1 MPKIPTFQAQG
12 SIEQLAGT
20 TTTPQIRLN
29 QTLSTA
35 LAPATKMIVDK
46 KIIENNSQN
55 QAEAL
60 KLENDYITDLIKVED
75 TINTDEIMSV
85 NKDAANKYY
94 KDQSNL
100 LINKYKSLATNNNV
114 SVKFSNY
121 ALKET
126 QKGIFRTDTQISK
139 NIFKNLVNGYDK
151 QKQQLLI
158 TADTDESGI
167 AKATLITDLEKLTK
181 DTFQSQVSAPELKIM
196 LDNIP
201 GEIELYDATVMTQQE
216 PKNLL
221 NKLKDP
227 KQFSN
232 ISYENRIKLINEAKS
247 VLIPQIKNEYENF
260 LAAASFGKDVFFDI
274 NFAKEV
280 LPTRT
285 FNTMMK
291 EYKNVKDTVRDVKT
305 LNTISNKNL
314 SETLDNMLLKR
325 EQSKTFIEYQ
335 KDKKILVEAVNVR
348 NENMASDP
356 IFFLNATNDNIKI
369 LSEELE
375 NISNP
380 DLKLQKKKALTEIY
394 VETQLNMGQP
404 PYQIKVMSNS
414 EASGFVEQYVNGDQ
428 NMRIAMLQNLDAEF
442 GDYNSNAMLQLT
454 NAGLPV
460 TAELSSF
467 FNNPKLTERFLS
479 FDSKDEQDRLKQYA
493 KDNNITFN
501 DVRKS
506 IRENLSEFEDV
517 VMRGSRFNTS
527 VALDKMDNIVDVL
540 SYYALNEM
548 VAGESQGSAEKNAY
562 NLINN
567 SFEIQDTFFVPL
579 VYNGKSITSSADFIV
594 EKANLIK
601 DFYVEDFGAVAF
613 ESVDEDVTDI
623 ELNEAMKDQLKNFGE
638 WRNSADG
645 TGIVYGIVFNDG
657 SFGPVKNQEG
667 EYLSFNFDNTSLT
680 IPGTN
685 KEMDLDIRTKSQ
697 QIQPRRGYPSVSES
711 VSKLQANKG
720 SEIIGRR
727 R

>member
-1 MPKIPTFQAQG
+1 MPKIPTFTTQARPTAEAL
-12 SIEQLAGT
+12 SIQSKT
-20 TTTPQIRLN
+20 QIPLS
-29 QTLSTA
+29 QTIGTA
-35 LAPATKMIVDK
+35 LAPVTKAITEHAVNEKNLENKSEALSLENKALLELTDVFDKASRLDNKDEAFNIVQNES
-46 KIIENNSQN
+46 KIIQETYSNRASNNS
-55 QAEAL
+55 
-60 KLENDYITDLIKVED
+60 V
-75 TINTDEIMSV
+75 
-85 NKDAANKYY
+85 
-94 KDQSNL
+94 
-100 LINKYKSLATNNNV
+100 KSSFNNNFLAEV
-114 SVKFSNY
+114 
-121 ALKET
+121 
-126 QKGIFRTDTQISK
+126 QKGIFKVNNRVSTNIIQTLDNEVSVKRNRLLTAAYVDKDPLALNLIQTDLETLYEQTYKGRI
-139 NIFKNLVNGYDK
+139 
-151 QKQQLLI
+151 
-158 TADTDESGI
+158 DTDEYN
-167 AKATLITDLEKLTK
+167 KLI
-181 DTFQSQVSAPELKIM
+181 QG
-196 LDNIP
+196 IP
-201 GEIELYDATVMTQQE
+201 GEIQIFEVSQLISSNPRQAYSDLMNKDKFV
-216 PKNLL
+216 NLDL
-221 NKLKDP
+221 NKRVSL
-227 KQFSN
+227 
-232 ISYENRIKLINEAKS
+232 ISEVKS
-247 VLIPQIKNEYENF
+247 VLIPEIKDEYKN
-260 LAAASFGKDVFFDI
+260 LVAAAAFGKDVPFDI
-274 NFAKEV
+274 KFAKEI
-280 LPTRT
+280 LPPRT
-285 FNTMMK
+285 FNNMMK
-291 EYKNVKDTVRDVKT
+291 EYSNVKDTVADVKI
-305 LNTISNKNL
+305 LNTTSNKNL
-314 SETLDNMLLKR
+314 SQTLDNMLSKR

-335 KDKKILVEAVNVR
+335 KEKKILVEAVNAR
-348 NENMASDP
+348 NEAMASDP
-356 IFFLNATNDNIKI
+356 VFFLNATNDNIKV
-369 LSEELE
+369 LSDELQNE
-375 NISNP
+375 NNP

-506 IRENLSEFEDV
+506 IRDNLSEFEDV

-623 ELNEAMKDQLKNFGE
+623 ELNEAMKDQLKNYGE

-680 IPGTN
+680 IPGTD

-697 QIQPRRGYPSVSES
+697 QLQPRRGYPAVSES

-720 SEIIGRR
+720 SEIIGKRR
-727 R
+727 

>member
-1 MPKIPTFQAQG
+1 MPKIPTFTTQARPTAEAP
-12 SIEQLAGT
+12 SIQSRT
-20 TTTPQIRLN
+20 QIPLS
-29 QTLSTA
+29 QTIGTA
-35 LAPATKMIVDK
+35 LAPITKAVAQHAVNEKNLENKSEALSLENKALLELTDVFDKASRLDNKDEAFNIVQNES
-46 KIIENNSQN
+46 KIIQETYSNRASNNS
-55 QAEAL
+55 
-60 KLENDYITDLIKVED
+60 V
-75 TINTDEIMSV
+75 
-85 NKDAANKYY
+85 
-94 KDQSNL
+94 
-100 LINKYKSLATNNNV
+100 KSSFNNNFLAEV
-114 SVKFSNY
+114 
-121 ALKET
+121 
-126 QKGIFRTDTQISK
+126 QKGIFKVNNRVSTNIIQTLDNEVSVKRNRLLTAAYVDKDPLALSLIQTDLETLYEQTYKGRI
-139 NIFKNLVNGYDK
+139 
-151 QKQQLLI
+151 
-158 TADTDESGI
+158 DTDEYN
-167 AKATLITDLEKLTK
+167 KLV
-181 DTFQSQVSAPELKIM
+181 QG
-196 LDNIP
+196 IP
-201 GEIELYDATVMTQQE
+201 GEIQIFEVSQLISSNPRQAYSDLMNKDKFVD
-216 PKNLL
+216 LDL
-221 NKLKDP
+221 NKRVSL
-227 KQFSN
+227 
-232 ISYENRIKLINEAKS
+232 ISEVKS
-247 VLIPQIKNEYENF
+247 VLIPEIKDEYKN
-260 LAAASFGKDVFFDI
+260 LVAAAAFGKDVPFDI
-274 NFAKEV
+274 KFAKEI
-280 LPTRT
+280 LPPRT
-285 FNTMMK
+285 FNNMMK
-291 EYKNVKDTVRDVKT
+291 EYSNVKDTVADVKI
-305 LNTISNKNL
+305 LNTTSNKNL
-314 SETLDNMLLKR
+314 SETLDNMLSKR

-335 KDKKILVEAVNVR
+335 KEKKILVEAVNAR
-348 NENMASDP
+348 NEAMASDP
-356 IFFLNATNDNIKI
+356 VFFLNATNDNIKV
-369 LSEELE
+369 LSEELQNE
-375 NISNP
+375 NNP

-414 EASGFVEQYVNGDQ
+414 EASGFFEQYVNGDQ

-506 IRENLSEFEDV
+506 IRDNLSEFEDV

-601 DFYVEDFGAVAF
+601 DFYIEDFGAVAF

-680 IPGTN
+680 IPGTD
-685 KEMDLDIRTKSQ
+685 KEIDLDIRTKSQ
-697 QIQPRRGYPSVSES
+697 QLQPRRGYPAVSES

-720 SEIIGRR
+720 SEIIGKRR
-727 R
+727 

>member
-1 MPKIPTFQAQG
+1 MPKIPTFTTQARPTAEAP
-12 SIEQLAGT
+12 SIQSRT
-20 TTTPQIRLN
+20 QIPLS
-29 QTLSTA
+29 QTIGTA
-35 LAPATKMIVDK
+35 LAPITKAVAQHAVNEKNLENKSEALSLENKALLELTDVFDKASRLDNKDEAFNIVQNES
-46 KIIENNSQN
+46 KIIQETYSNRASNNS
-55 QAEAL
+55 
-60 KLENDYITDLIKVED
+60 V
-75 TINTDEIMSV
+75 
-85 NKDAANKYY
+85 
-94 KDQSNL
+94 
-100 LINKYKSLATNNNV
+100 KSSFNNNFLAEV
-114 SVKFSNY
+114 
-121 ALKET
+121 
-126 QKGIFRTDTQISK
+126 QKGIFKVNNRVSTNIIQTLDNEVSVKRNRLLTAAYVDKDPLALSLIQTDLETLYEQTYKGRI
-139 NIFKNLVNGYDK
+139 
-151 QKQQLLI
+151 
-158 TADTDESGI
+158 DTDEYN
-167 AKATLITDLEKLTK
+167 KLV
-181 DTFQSQVSAPELKIM
+181 QG
-196 LDNIP
+196 IP
-201 GEIELYDATVMTQQE
+201 GEIQIFEVSQLISSNPRQAYSDLMNKDKFVD
-216 PKNLL
+216 LDL
-221 NKLKDP
+221 NKRVSL
-227 KQFSN
+227 
-232 ISYENRIKLINEAKS
+232 ISEVKS
-247 VLIPQIKNEYENF
+247 VLIPEIKDEYKN
-260 LAAASFGKDVFFDI
+260 LVAAAAFGKDVPFDI
-274 NFAKEV
+274 KFAKEI
-280 LPTRT
+280 LPPRT
-285 FNTMMK
+285 FNNMMK
-291 EYKNVKDTVRDVKT
+291 EYSNVKDTVADVKI
-305 LNTISNKNL
+305 LNTTSNKNL
-314 SETLDNMLLKR
+314 SQTLDNMLSKR

-335 KDKKILVEAVNVR
+335 KEKKILVEAVNAR
-348 NENMASDP
+348 NEAMASDP
-356 IFFLNATNDNIKI
+356 VFFLNATNDNIKV
-369 LSEELE
+369 LSEELQNE
-375 NISNP
+375 NNP

-506 IRENLSEFEDV
+506 IRDNLSEFEDV

-680 IPGTN
+680 IPGTD
-685 KEMDLDIRTKSQ
+685 KEIDLDIRTKSQ
-697 QIQPRRGYPSVSES
+697 QLQPRRGYPAVSES

-720 SEIIGRR
+720 SEIIGKRR
-727 R
+727 

>member
-1 MPKIPTFQAQG
+1 MPKIPTFTTQARPTAEAP
-12 SIEQLAGT
+12 SIQSRT
-20 TTTPQIRLN
+20 QIPLS
-29 QTLSTA
+29 QTIGTA
-35 LAPATKMIVDK
+35 LAPITKAVAQHAVNEKNLENKSEALSLENKALLELTDVFDKASRLDNKDEAFNIVQNES
-46 KIIENNSQN
+46 KIIQETYSNRASNNS
-55 QAEAL
+55 
-60 KLENDYITDLIKVED
+60 V
-75 TINTDEIMSV
+75 
-85 NKDAANKYY
+85 
-94 KDQSNL
+94 
-100 LINKYKSLATNNNV
+100 KSSFNNNFLAEV
-114 SVKFSNY
+114 
-121 ALKET
+121 
-126 QKGIFRTDTQISK
+126 QKGIFKVNNRVSTNIIQTLDNEVSVKRNRLLTAAYVDKDPLALNLIQTDLETLYEQTYKGRI
-139 NIFKNLVNGYDK
+139 
-151 QKQQLLI
+151 
-158 TADTDESGI
+158 DTDEYN
-167 AKATLITDLEKLTK
+167 KLI
-181 DTFQSQVSAPELKIM
+181 QG
-196 LDNIP
+196 IP
-201 GEIELYDATVMTQQE
+201 GEIQIFEVSQLISSNPRQAYSDLMNKDKFV
-216 PKNLL
+216 NLDL
-221 NKLKDP
+221 NKRVSL
-227 KQFSN
+227 
-232 ISYENRIKLINEAKS
+232 ISEVKS
-247 VLIPQIKNEYENF
+247 VLIPEIKDEYKN
-260 LAAASFGKDVFFDI
+260 LVAAAAFGKDVPFDI
-274 NFAKEV
+274 KFAKEI
-280 LPTRT
+280 LPPRT
-285 FNTMMK
+285 FNNMMK
-291 EYKNVKDTVRDVKT
+291 EYSNVKDTVADVKI
-305 LNTISNKNL
+305 LNTTSNKNL
-314 SETLDNMLLKR
+314 SQTLDNMLSKR

-335 KDKKILVEAVNVR
+335 KEKKILVEAVNAR
-348 NENMASDP
+348 NEAMASDP
-356 IFFLNATNDNIKI
+356 VFFLNATNDNIKV
-369 LSEELE
+369 LSDELQNE
-375 NISNP
+375 NNP

-506 IRENLSEFEDV
+506 IRDNLSEFEDV

-601 DFYVEDFGAVAF
+601 DFYIEDFGAVAF

-680 IPGTN
+680 IPGTD

-697 QIQPRRGYPSVSES
+697 QLQPRRGYPAVSES

-720 SEIIGRR
+720 SEIIGKRR
-727 R
+727 

>member
-1 MPKIPTFQAQG
+1 MPKIPTFTTQARPTAEAP
-12 SIEQLAGT
+12 SIQSRT
-20 TTTPQIRLN
+20 QIPLS
-29 QTLSTA
+29 QTIGTA
-35 LAPATKMIVDK
+35 LAPITKAVAQHAVNEKNLENKSEALSLENKALLELTDVFNKASRLDNKDEAFNIVQNES
-46 KIIENNSQN
+46 KIIQETYSNRASNNS
-55 QAEAL
+55 
-60 KLENDYITDLIKVED
+60 V
-75 TINTDEIMSV
+75 
-85 NKDAANKYY
+85 
-94 KDQSNL
+94 
-100 LINKYKSLATNNNV
+100 KSSFNNNFLAEV
-114 SVKFSNY
+114 
-121 ALKET
+121 
-126 QKGIFRTDTQISK
+126 QKGIFKVNNRVSTNIIQTLDNEVSVKRNRLLTAAYVDKDPLALSLIQTDLETLYEQTYKGRI
-139 NIFKNLVNGYDK
+139 
-151 QKQQLLI
+151 
-158 TADTDESGI
+158 DTDEYN
-167 AKATLITDLEKLTK
+167 KLV
-181 DTFQSQVSAPELKIM
+181 QG
-196 LDNIP
+196 IP
-201 GEIELYDATVMTQQE
+201 GEIQIFEVSQLISSNPRQAYSDLMNKDKFVD
-216 PKNLL
+216 LDL
-221 NKLKDP
+221 NKRVSL
-227 KQFSN
+227 
-232 ISYENRIKLINEAKS
+232 ISEVKS
-247 VLIPQIKNEYENF
+247 VLIPEIKDEYKN
-260 LAAASFGKDVFFDI
+260 LVAAAAFGKDVPFDI
-274 NFAKEV
+274 KFAKEI
-280 LPTRT
+280 LPPRT
-285 FNTMMK
+285 FNNMMK
-291 EYKNVKDTVRDVKT
+291 EYSNVKDTVADVKI
-305 LNTISNKNL
+305 LNTTSNKNL
-314 SETLDNMLLKR
+314 SETLDNMLSKR

-335 KDKKILVEAVNVR
+335 KEKKILVEAVNAR
-348 NENMASDP
+348 NEAMASDP
-356 IFFLNATNDNIKI
+356 VFFLNATNDNIKV
-369 LSEELE
+369 LSEELQNE
-375 NISNP
+375 NNP

-506 IRENLSEFEDV
+506 IRDNLSEFEDV

-527 VALDKMDNIVDVL
+527 VALDKMDNIVKVL
-540 SYYALNEM
+540 TYYALNEM
-548 VAGESQGSAEKNAY
+548 ATGESQGAAEKNAY

-680 IPGTN
+680 IPGTD

-697 QIQPRRGYPSVSES
+697 QLQPRRGYPAVSES

-720 SEIIGRR
+720 SEIIGKRR
-727 R
+727 

>member
-1 MPKIPTFQAQG
+1 MPKIPTFTTEARPTVEAP
-12 SIEQLAGT
+12 SIQST
-20 TTTPQIRLN
+20 TQIPLS
-29 QTLSTA
+29 QTIGTA
-35 LAPATKMIVDK
+35 LAPVTKAVAQHAINEKNLENKSEALSLENKALLELTDVFDKASRLDNKDEAFNIVQNES
-46 KIIENNSQN
+46 KIIQETYSNRASNNS
-55 QAEAL
+55 
-60 KLENDYITDLIKVED
+60 V
-75 TINTDEIMSV
+75 
-85 NKDAANKYY
+85 
-94 KDQSNL
+94 
-100 LINKYKSLATNNNV
+100 KSSFNNNFLAEV
-114 SVKFSNY
+114 
-121 ALKET
+121 
-126 QKGIFRTDTQISK
+126 QKGIFKVNNRVSTNIIQTLDNEVLVKRNRLLTAAYVDKDPLALSLIQTDLETLYEQTYKGRI
-139 NIFKNLVNGYDK
+139 
-151 QKQQLLI
+151 
-158 TADTDESGI
+158 DTDEYN
-167 AKATLITDLEKLTK
+167 KLV
-181 DTFQSQVSAPELKIM
+181 QG
-196 LDNIP
+196 IP
-201 GEIELYDATVMTQQE
+201 GEIQIFEVSQLISSNPRQAYSDLMNKDKFVD
-216 PKNLL
+216 LDL
-221 NKLKDP
+221 NKRVSL
-227 KQFSN
+227 
-232 ISYENRIKLINEAKS
+232 ISEVKS
-247 VLIPQIKNEYENF
+247 VLIPEIKDEYKN
-260 LAAASFGKDVFFDI
+260 LVAAAAFGKDVPFDI
-274 NFAKEV
+274 KFAKEI
-280 LPTRT
+280 LPPRT
-285 FNTMMK
+285 FNNMMK
-291 EYKNVKDTVRDVKT
+291 EYSNVKDTVADVKI
-305 LNTISNKNL
+305 LNTTSNKNL
-314 SETLDNMLLKR
+314 SETLDNMLSKR

-335 KDKKILVEAVNVR
+335 KEKKILVEAVNAR
-348 NENMASDP
+348 NEAMASDP
-356 IFFLNATNDNIKI
+356 VFFLNATNDNIKV
-369 LSEELE
+369 LSEELQNE
-375 NISNP
+375 NNP

-506 IRENLSEFEDV
+506 IRDNLSEFEDV

-567 SFEIQDTFFVPL
+567 SFDIQDTFFVPL
-579 VYNGKSITSSADFIV
+579 VYNGKSLNSGHVDFVV

-680 IPGTN
+680 IPGTD
-685 KEMDLDIRTKSQ
+685 KEIDLDIRTKSQ
-697 QIQPRRGYPSVSES
+697 QLQPRRGYPAVSES

-720 SEIIGRR
+720 SEIIGKRR
-727 R
+727 

>member
-1 MPKIPTFQAQG
+1 MPKIPTFTTQARPTAEAP
-12 SIEQLAGT
+12 SIQSRT
-20 TTTPQIRLN
+20 QIPLS
-29 QTLSTA
+29 QTIGTA
-35 LAPATKMIVDK
+35 LAPITKAVTQHAVNEKNLENKSEALSLENKALLELTDVFDK
-46 KIIENNSQN
+46 ASRLDNKDEAFNIIQNESKIIQETYSNRASNNS
-55 QAEAL
+55 
-60 KLENDYITDLIKVED
+60 V
-75 TINTDEIMSV
+75 
-85 NKDAANKYY
+85 
-94 KDQSNL
+94 
-100 LINKYKSLATNNNV
+100 KSSFNNNFLAEV
-114 SVKFSNY
+114 
-121 ALKET
+121 
-126 QKGIFRTDTQISK
+126 QKGIFKVNNRVSTNIIQTLDNEVSVKRNRLLTAAYVDKDPLALSLIQTDLETLYEQTYKGRI
-139 NIFKNLVNGYDK
+139 
-151 QKQQLLI
+151 
-158 TADTDESGI
+158 DTDEYN
-167 AKATLITDLEKLTK
+167 KLI
-181 DTFQSQVSAPELKIM
+181 QG
-196 LDNIP
+196 IP
-201 GEIELYDATVMTQQE
+201 GEIQIFEVSQLISSNPRQAYSDLMNKDKFVD
-216 PKNLL
+216 LDL
-221 NKLKDP
+221 NKRVSL
-227 KQFSN
+227 
-232 ISYENRIKLINEAKS
+232 ISEVKS
-247 VLIPQIKNEYENF
+247 VLIPEIKDEYKN
-260 LAAASFGKDVFFDI
+260 LVAAAAFGKDVPFDI
-274 NFAKEV
+274 KFAKEI
-280 LPTRT
+280 LPPRT
-285 FNTMMK
+285 FNNMMK
-291 EYKNVKDTVRDVKT
+291 EYSNVKDTVADVKI
-305 LNTISNKNL
+305 LNTTSNKNL
-314 SETLDNMLLKR
+314 SETLDNMLSKR

-335 KDKKILVEAVNVR
+335 KEKKILVEAVNAR
-348 NENMASDP
+348 NEAMASDP
-356 IFFLNATNDNIKI
+356 VFFLNATNDNIKV
-369 LSEELE
+369 LSEELQNE
-375 NISNP
+375 NNP

-404 PYQIKVMSNS
+404 PYQIKVTSNS
-414 EASGFVEQYVNGDQ
+414 ESTDFVERYVNGDQ

-506 IRENLSEFEDV
+506 IRDNLSEFEDV

-667 EYLSFNFDNTSLT
+667 EYLSFTFDDTSLT
-680 IPGTN
+680 IPGTD
-685 KEMDLDIRTKSQ
+685 KDMDLDIRTKSQ
-697 QIQPRRGYPSVSES
+697 QLQPRRGYPAVSES

-720 SEIIGRR
+720 SEIIGKRR
-727 R
+727 

>member
-1 MPKIPTFQAQG
+1 MPKIPTFTTQARPTAEAP
-12 SIEQLAGT
+12 SIQSRT
-20 TTTPQIRLN
+20 QIPLS
-29 QTLSTA
+29 QTIGTA
-35 LAPATKMIVDK
+35 LAPITKAVAQHAVNEKNLENKSEALSLENKALLELTDVFDKASRLDNKDEAFNIVQNES
-46 KIIENNSQN
+46 KIIQETYSNRASNNS
-55 QAEAL
+55 
-60 KLENDYITDLIKVED
+60 V
-75 TINTDEIMSV
+75 
-85 NKDAANKYY
+85 
-94 KDQSNL
+94 
-100 LINKYKSLATNNNV
+100 KSSFNNNFLAEV
-114 SVKFSNY
+114 
-121 ALKET
+121 
-126 QKGIFRTDTQISK
+126 QKGIFKVNNRVSTNIIQTLDNEVSVKRNRLLTAAYVDKDPLALSLIQTDLETLYEQTYKGRI
-139 NIFKNLVNGYDK
+139 
-151 QKQQLLI
+151 
-158 TADTDESGI
+158 DTDEYN
-167 AKATLITDLEKLTK
+167 KLV
-181 DTFQSQVSAPELKIM
+181 QG
-196 LDNIP
+196 IP
-201 GEIELYDATVMTQQE
+201 GEIQIFEVSQLISSNPRQAYSDLMNKDKFVD
-216 PKNLL
+216 LDL
-221 NKLKDP
+221 NKRVSL
-227 KQFSN
+227 
-232 ISYENRIKLINEAKS
+232 ISEVKS
-247 VLIPQIKNEYENF
+247 VLIPEIKDEYKN
-260 LAAASFGKDVFFDI
+260 LVAAAAFGKDVPFDI
-274 NFAKEV
+274 KFAKEI
-280 LPTRT
+280 LPPRT
-285 FNTMMK
+285 FNNMMK
-291 EYKNVKDTVRDVKT
+291 EYSNVKDTVADVKI
-305 LNTISNKNL
+305 LNTTSNKNL
-314 SETLDNMLLKR
+314 SETLDNMLSKR

-335 KDKKILVEAVNVR
+335 KEKKILVEAVNAR
-348 NENMASDP
+348 NEAMASDP
-356 IFFLNATNDNIKI
+356 VFFLNATNDNIKV
-369 LSEELE
+369 LSEELQNE
-375 NISNP
+375 NNP

-506 IRENLSEFEDV
+506 IRDNLSEFEDV

-579 VYNGKSITSSADFIV
+579 VYNGKSITLSADFIV

-601 DFYVEDFGAVAF
+601 DFYIEDFGAVAF

-680 IPGTN
+680 IPGTD
-685 KEMDLDIRTKSQ
+685 KEIDLDIRTKSQ
-697 QIQPRRGYPSVSES
+697 QLQPRRGYPAVSES

-720 SEIIGRR
+720 SEIIGKRR
-727 R
+727 

>member
-1 MPKIPTFQAQG
+1 MPKIPTF
-12 SIEQLAGT
+12 T
-20 TTTPQIRLN
+20 TEARPTAEAPSVQSRTQIPLS
-29 QTLSTA
+29 QTIGTA
-35 LAPATKMIVDK
+35 LAPVTRAVTQHAVNEKNLENKSEALSLENKALLELTDVFDKASRLDNKDEAFNIVQNES
-46 KIIENNSQN
+46 KIIQETYSNRASNNS
-55 QAEAL
+55 
-60 KLENDYITDLIKVED
+60 V
-75 TINTDEIMSV
+75 
-85 NKDAANKYY
+85 
-94 KDQSNL
+94 
-100 LINKYKSLATNNNV
+100 KSSFNNNFLAEV
-114 SVKFSNY
+114 
-121 ALKET
+121 
-126 QKGIFRTDTQISK
+126 QKGIFKVNNRVSTNIIQTLDNEVSVKRNRLLTAAYVDKDPLALSLIQTDLETLYEQTYKGRI
-139 NIFKNLVNGYDK
+139 
-151 QKQQLLI
+151 
-158 TADTDESGI
+158 DTDEYNKLIQGI
-167 AKATLITDLEKLTK
+167 PSEIQIFEVSQLISSNPRQAYSDLMNK
-181 DTFQSQVSAPELKIM
+181 DKFVD
-196 LDNIP
+196 LD
-201 GEIELYDATVMTQQE
+201 
-216 PKNLL
+216 L
-221 NKLKDP
+221 NKRVSL
-227 KQFSN
+227 
-232 ISYENRIKLINEAKS
+232 ISEVKS
-247 VLIPQIKNEYENF
+247 VLIPEIKDEYKN
-260 LAAASFGKDVFFDI
+260 LVAAAAFGKDVPFDV
-274 NFAKEV
+274 NFAKEI
-280 LPTRT
+280 LPPRT
-285 FNTMMK
+285 FSTMMK
-291 EYKNVKDTVRDVKT
+291 EYNNVKNTVADVKI
-305 LNTISNKNL
+305 LNTTSNKNL
-314 SETLDNMLLKR
+314 SETLDNMLSKR

-335 KDKKILVEAVNVR
+335 KEKKILVEAVNAR
-348 NENMASDP
+348 NEAMASDP
-356 IFFLNATNDNIKI
+356 VFFLNATNDNIKI
-369 LSEELE
+369 LSDELQNE
-375 NISNP
+375 NNP
-380 DLKLQKKKALTEIY
+380 DLRLQKKKALTEVY

-414 EASGFVEQYVNGDQ
+414 ESTDFVERYVNGDQ
-428 NMRIAMLQNLDAEF
+428 NMRVAMLQNLDAEF

-479 FDSKDEQDRLKQYA
+479 FDSKDEQNRLKQYA

-501 DVRKS
+501 DVRRS
-506 IRENLSEFEDV
+506 IRDNLSEFEDV

-680 IPGTN
+680 IPGTD

-697 QIQPRRGYPSVSES
+697 QLQPRRGYPAVSES

-720 SEIIGRR
+720 SEIIGKRR
-727 R
+727 

>member
-1 MPKIPTFQAQG
+1 MPKIPTFTTQARPTAEAP
-12 SIEQLAGT
+12 SIQSRT
-20 TTTPQIRLN
+20 QIPLS
-29 QTLSTA
+29 QTIGTA
-35 LAPATKMIVDK
+35 LAPITKAVAQHAVNEKNLENKSEALSLENKALLELTDVFDKASRLDNKDEAFNIVQNES
-46 KIIENNSQN
+46 KIIQETYSNRASNNS
-55 QAEAL
+55 
-60 KLENDYITDLIKVED
+60 V
-75 TINTDEIMSV
+75 
-85 NKDAANKYY
+85 
-94 KDQSNL
+94 
-100 LINKYKSLATNNNV
+100 KSSFNNNFLAEV
-114 SVKFSNY
+114 
-121 ALKET
+121 
-126 QKGIFRTDTQISK
+126 QKGIFKVNNRVSTNIIQTLDNEVSVKRNRLLTAAYVDKDPLALNLIQTDLETLYEQTYKGRI
-139 NIFKNLVNGYDK
+139 
-151 QKQQLLI
+151 
-158 TADTDESGI
+158 DTDEYN
-167 AKATLITDLEKLTK
+167 KLI
-181 DTFQSQVSAPELKIM
+181 QG
-196 LDNIP
+196 IP
-201 GEIELYDATVMTQQE
+201 GEIQIFEVSQLISSNPRQAYSDLMNKDKFV
-216 PKNLL
+216 NLDL
-221 NKLKDP
+221 NKRVSL
-227 KQFSN
+227 
-232 ISYENRIKLINEAKS
+232 ISEVKS
-247 VLIPQIKNEYENF
+247 VLIPEIKDEYKN
-260 LAAASFGKDVFFDI
+260 LVAAAAFGKDVPFDI
-274 NFAKEV
+274 KFAKEI
-280 LPTRT
+280 LPPRT
-285 FNTMMK
+285 FNNMMK
-291 EYKNVKDTVRDVKT
+291 EYSNVKDTVADVKI
-305 LNTISNKNL
+305 LNTTSNKNL
-314 SETLDNMLLKR
+314 SQTLDNMLSKR

-335 KDKKILVEAVNVR
+335 KEKKILVEAVNAR
-348 NENMASDP
+348 NEAMASDP
-356 IFFLNATNDNIKI
+356 VFFLNATNDNIKV
-369 LSEELE
+369 LSDELQNE
-375 NISNP
+375 NNP

-506 IRENLSEFEDV
+506 IRDNLSEFEDV

-601 DFYVEDFGAVAF
+601 DFYIEDFGAVAF

-680 IPGTN
+680 IPGTD
-685 KEMDLDIRTKSQ
+685 KEIDLDIRTKSQ
-697 QIQPRRGYPSVSES
+697 QLQPRRGYPAVSES

-720 SEIIGRR
+720 SEIIGKRR
-727 R
+727 

>member
-1 MPKIPTFQAQG
+1 MPKIPTFTTQARPTAEAL
-12 SIEQLAGT
+12 SIQSKT
-20 TTTPQIRLN
+20 QIPLS
-29 QTLSTA
+29 QTIGTA
-35 LAPATKMIVDK
+35 LAPVTKAITEHAVNEKNLENKSEALSLENKALLELTDVFDKASRLDNKDEAFNIVQNES
-46 KIIENNSQN
+46 KIIQETYSNRASNNS
-55 QAEAL
+55 
-60 KLENDYITDLIKVED
+60 V
-75 TINTDEIMSV
+75 
-85 NKDAANKYY
+85 
-94 KDQSNL
+94 
-100 LINKYKSLATNNNV
+100 KSSFNNNFLAEV
-114 SVKFSNY
+114 
-121 ALKET
+121 
-126 QKGIFRTDTQISK
+126 QKGIFKVNNRVSTNIIQTLDNEVSVKRNRLLTAAYVDKDPLALNLIQTDLETLYEQTYKGRI
-139 NIFKNLVNGYDK
+139 
-151 QKQQLLI
+151 
-158 TADTDESGI
+158 DTDEYN
-167 AKATLITDLEKLTK
+167 KLI
-181 DTFQSQVSAPELKIM
+181 QG
-196 LDNIP
+196 IP
-201 GEIELYDATVMTQQE
+201 GEIQIFEVSQLISSNPRQAYSDLMNKDKFV
-216 PKNLL
+216 NLDL
-221 NKLKDP
+221 NKRVSL
-227 KQFSN
+227 
-232 ISYENRIKLINEAKS
+232 ISEVKS
-247 VLIPQIKNEYENF
+247 VLIPEIKDEYKN
-260 LAAASFGKDVFFDI
+260 LVAAAAFGKDVPFDI
-274 NFAKEV
+274 KFAKEI
-280 LPTRT
+280 LPPRT
-285 FNTMMK
+285 FNNMMK
-291 EYKNVKDTVRDVKT
+291 EYSNVKDTVADVKI
-305 LNTISNKNL
+305 LNTTSNKNL
-314 SETLDNMLLKR
+314 SQTLDNMLSKR

-335 KDKKILVEAVNVR
+335 KEKKILVEAVNAR
-348 NENMASDP
+348 NEAMASDP
-356 IFFLNATNDNIKI
+356 VFFLNATNDNIKV
-369 LSEELE
+369 LSDELQNE
-375 NISNP
+375 NNP

-506 IRENLSEFEDV
+506 IRDNLSEFEDV

-680 IPGTN
+680 IPGTD

-697 QIQPRRGYPSVSES
+697 QLQPRRGYPAVSES

-720 SEIIGRR
+720 SEIIGKRR
-727 R
+727 

>member
-1 MPKIPTFQAQG
+1 MPKIPTFTTQARPTAEAP
-12 SIEQLAGT
+12 SIQSRT
-20 TTTPQIRLN
+20 QIPLS
-29 QTLSTA
+29 QTIGTA
-35 LAPATKMIVDK
+35 LAPITKAVAQHAVNEKNLENKSEALSLENKALLELTDVFDKASRLDNKDEAFNIVQNES
-46 KIIENNSQN
+46 KIIQETYSNRASNNS
-55 QAEAL
+55 
-60 KLENDYITDLIKVED
+60 V
-75 TINTDEIMSV
+75 
-85 NKDAANKYY
+85 
-94 KDQSNL
+94 
-100 LINKYKSLATNNNV
+100 KSSFNNNFLAEV
-114 SVKFSNY
+114 
-121 ALKET
+121 
-126 QKGIFRTDTQISK
+126 QKGIFKVNNRVSTNIIQTLDNEVSVKRNRLLTAAYVDKDPLALNLIQTDLETLYEQTYKGRI
-139 NIFKNLVNGYDK
+139 
-151 QKQQLLI
+151 
-158 TADTDESGI
+158 DTDEYN
-167 AKATLITDLEKLTK
+167 KLI
-181 DTFQSQVSAPELKIM
+181 QG
-196 LDNIP
+196 IP
-201 GEIELYDATVMTQQE
+201 GEIQIFEVSQLISSNPRQAYSDLMNKDKFV
-216 PKNLL
+216 NLDL
-221 NKLKDP
+221 NKRVSL
-227 KQFSN
+227 
-232 ISYENRIKLINEAKS
+232 ISEVKS
-247 VLIPQIKNEYENF
+247 VLIPEIKDEYKN
-260 LAAASFGKDVFFDI
+260 LVAAAAFGKDVPFDI
-274 NFAKEV
+274 KFAKEI
-280 LPTRT
+280 LPPRT
-285 FNTMMK
+285 FNNMMK
-291 EYKNVKDTVRDVKT
+291 EYSNVKDTVADVKI
-305 LNTISNKNL
+305 LNTTSNKNL
-314 SETLDNMLLKR
+314 SQTLDNMLSKR

-335 KDKKILVEAVNVR
+335 KEKKILVEAVNAR
-348 NENMASDP
+348 NEAMASDP
-356 IFFLNATNDNIKI
+356 VFFLNATNDNIKV
-369 LSEELE
+369 LSEELQNE
-375 NISNP
+375 NNP

-506 IRENLSEFEDV
+506 IRDNLSEFEDV

-680 IPGTN
+680 IPGTD

-697 QIQPRRGYPSVSES
+697 QLQPRRGYPAVSES

-720 SEIIGRR
+720 SEIIGKRR
-727 R
+727 

>member
-1 MPKIPTFQAQG
+1 MPKIPTFTTQARPTAEAL
-12 SIEQLAGT
+12 SIQSKT
-20 TTTPQIRLN
+20 QIPLS
-29 QTLSTA
+29 QTIGTA
-35 LAPATKMIVDK
+35 LAPVTKAITEHAVNEKNLENKSETLSLENKALLELTDVFDKASRLDNKDEAFNIVQNES
-46 KIIENNSQN
+46 KIIQETYSNRASNNS
-55 QAEAL
+55 
-60 KLENDYITDLIKVED
+60 V
-75 TINTDEIMSV
+75 
-85 NKDAANKYY
+85 
-94 KDQSNL
+94 
-100 LINKYKSLATNNNV
+100 KSSFNNNFLAEV
-114 SVKFSNY
+114 
-121 ALKET
+121 
-126 QKGIFRTDTQISK
+126 QKGIFKVNNRVSTNIIQTLDNEVSVKRNRLLTAAYVDKDPLALSLIQTDLETLYEQTYKGRI
-139 NIFKNLVNGYDK
+139 
-151 QKQQLLI
+151 
-158 TADTDESGI
+158 DTDEYN
-167 AKATLITDLEKLTK
+167 KLI
-181 DTFQSQVSAPELKIM
+181 QG
-196 LDNIP
+196 IP
-201 GEIELYDATVMTQQE
+201 GEIQIFEVSQLISSNPRQAYSDLMNKDKFVD
-216 PKNLL
+216 LDL
-221 NKLKDP
+221 NKRVSL
-227 KQFSN
+227 
-232 ISYENRIKLINEAKS
+232 ISEVKS
-247 VLIPQIKNEYENF
+247 VLIPEIKDEYKN
-260 LAAASFGKDVFFDI
+260 LVAAAAFGKDVPFDI
-274 NFAKEV
+274 KFAKEI
-280 LPTRT
+280 LPPKT
-285 FNTMMK
+285 FNNMMK
-291 EYKNVKDTVRDVKT
+291 EYSNVKDTVADVKI
-305 LNTISNKNL
+305 LNTTSNKNL
-314 SETLDNMLLKR
+314 SETLDNMLSKR

-335 KDKKILVEAVNVR
+335 KEKKILVEAVNAR
-348 NENMASDP
+348 NEAMASDP
-356 IFFLNATNDNIKI
+356 VFFLNATNDNIKI
-369 LSEELE
+369 LSEELQNE
-375 NISNP
+375 NNS

-414 EASGFVEQYVNGDQ
+414 ESTNFVERYVNGDQ

-506 IRENLSEFEDV
+506 IRDNLSEFEDV

-645 TGIVYGIVFNDG
+645 TGIIYGIVFNDG

-667 EYLSFNFDNTSLT
+667 EYLSFAFDDTSFT
-680 IPGTN
+680 IPGTD

-697 QIQPRRGYPSVSES
+697 QLQPRGSYPNVSES
-711 VSKLQANKG
+711 ISKLQANKG
-720 SEIIGRR
+720 SEIIGKRR
-727 R
+727 

>member
-1 MPKIPTFQAQG
+1 MPKIPTFTTQARPTAEAP
-12 SIEQLAGT
+12 SIQSRT
-20 TTTPQIRLN
+20 QIPLS
-29 QTLSTA
+29 QTIGTA
-35 LAPATKMIVDK
+35 LAPITKAVAQHAVNEKNLENKSEALSLENKALLELTDVFDKASRLDNKDEAFNIVQNES
-46 KIIENNSQN
+46 KIIQETYSNRASNNS
-55 QAEAL
+55 
-60 KLENDYITDLIKVED
+60 V
-75 TINTDEIMSV
+75 
-85 NKDAANKYY
+85 
-94 KDQSNL
+94 
-100 LINKYKSLATNNNV
+100 KSSFNNNFLAEV
-114 SVKFSNY
+114 
-121 ALKET
+121 
-126 QKGIFRTDTQISK
+126 QKGIFKVNNRVSTNIIQTLDNEVSVKRNRLLTAAYVDKDPLALSLIQTDLETLYEQTYKGRI
-139 NIFKNLVNGYDK
+139 
-151 QKQQLLI
+151 
-158 TADTDESGI
+158 DTDEYNKLVQGI
-167 AKATLITDLEKLTK
+167 PSEIQIFEVSQLISSNPRQAYSDLMNK
-181 DTFQSQVSAPELKIM
+181 DKFVD
-196 LDNIP
+196 LD
-201 GEIELYDATVMTQQE
+201 
-216 PKNLL
+216 L
-221 NKLKDP
+221 NKRVSL
-227 KQFSN
+227 
-232 ISYENRIKLINEAKS
+232 ISEVKS
-247 VLIPQIKNEYENF
+247 VLIPEIKDEYKN
-260 LAAASFGKDVFFDI
+260 LVAAAAFGKDVPFDI
-274 NFAKEV
+274 KFAKEI
-280 LPTRT
+280 LPPRT
-285 FNTMMK
+285 FNNMMK
-291 EYKNVKDTVRDVKT
+291 EYSNVKDTVADVKI
-305 LNTISNKNL
+305 LNTTSNKNL
-314 SETLDNMLLKR
+314 SETLDNMLSKR

-335 KDKKILVEAVNVR
+335 KEKKILVEAVNAR
-348 NENMASDP
+348 NEAMASDP
-356 IFFLNATNDNIKI
+356 VFFLNATNDNIKV
-369 LSEELE
+369 LSEELQNE
-375 NISNP
+375 NNP

-414 EASGFVEQYVNGDQ
+414 ESTDFVERYVNGDQ

-479 FDSKDEQDRLKQYA
+479 FDSKDEQNRLKQYA

-501 DVRKS
+501 DVRRS
-506 IRENLSEFEDV
+506 IRDNLSEFEDV

-680 IPGTN
+680 IPGTD

-697 QIQPRRGYPSVSES
+697 QLQPRRGYPAVSES

-720 SEIIGRR
+720 SEIIGKRR
-727 R
+727 

>member
-1 MPKIPTFQAQG
+1 MPKIPTFTTQARPTAEAL
-12 SIEQLAGT
+12 SIQSKT
-20 TTTPQIRLN
+20 QIPLS
-29 QTLSTA
+29 QTIGTA
-35 LAPATKMIVDK
+35 LAPITKAVAQHAVNEKNLENKSEALSLENKALLELTDVFDKASRLDNKDEAFNIVQNES
-46 KIIENNSQN
+46 KIIQETYSNRASNNS
-55 QAEAL
+55 
-60 KLENDYITDLIKVED
+60 V
-75 TINTDEIMSV
+75 
-85 NKDAANKYY
+85 
-94 KDQSNL
+94 
-100 LINKYKSLATNNNV
+100 KSSFNNNFLAEV
-114 SVKFSNY
+114 
-121 ALKET
+121 
-126 QKGIFRTDTQISK
+126 QKGIFKVNNRVSTNIIQTLDNEVSVKRNRLLTAAYVDKDPLALNLIQTDLETLYEQTYKGRI
-139 NIFKNLVNGYDK
+139 
-151 QKQQLLI
+151 
-158 TADTDESGI
+158 DTDEYN
-167 AKATLITDLEKLTK
+167 KLI
-181 DTFQSQVSAPELKIM
+181 QG
-196 LDNIP
+196 IP
-201 GEIELYDATVMTQQE
+201 GEIQIFEVSQLISSNPRQAYSDLMNKDKFV
-216 PKNLL
+216 NLDL
-221 NKLKDP
+221 NKRVSL
-227 KQFSN
+227 
-232 ISYENRIKLINEAKS
+232 ISEVKS
-247 VLIPQIKNEYENF
+247 VLIPEIKDEYKN
-260 LAAASFGKDVFFDI
+260 LVAAAAFGKDVPFDI
-274 NFAKEV
+274 KFAKEI
-280 LPTRT
+280 LPPRT
-285 FNTMMK
+285 FNNMMK
-291 EYKNVKDTVRDVKT
+291 EYSNVKDTVADVKI
-305 LNTISNKNL
+305 LNTTSNKNL
-314 SETLDNMLLKR
+314 SQTLDNMLSKR

-335 KDKKILVEAVNVR
+335 KEKKILVEAVNAR
-348 NENMASDP
+348 NEAMASDP
-356 IFFLNATNDNIKI
+356 VFFLNATNDNIKV
-369 LSEELE
+369 LSDELQNE
-375 NISNP
+375 NNP

-506 IRENLSEFEDV
+506 IRDNLSEFEDV

-680 IPGTN
+680 IPGTD

-697 QIQPRRGYPSVSES
+697 QLQPRRGYPAVSES

-720 SEIIGRR
+720 SEIIGKRR
-727 R
+727 

>member
-1 MPKIPTFQAQG
+1 MPKIPTFTTQARPTAEAP
-12 SIEQLAGT
+12 SIQSRT
-20 TTTPQIRLN
+20 QIPLS
-29 QTLSTA
+29 QTIGTA
-35 LAPATKMIVDK
+35 LAPITKAVAQHAVNEKNLENKSEALSLENKALLELTDVFDKASRLDNKDEAFNIVQNES
-46 KIIENNSQN
+46 KIIQETYSNRASNNS
-55 QAEAL
+55 
-60 KLENDYITDLIKVED
+60 V
-75 TINTDEIMSV
+75 
-85 NKDAANKYY
+85 
-94 KDQSNL
+94 
-100 LINKYKSLATNNNV
+100 KSSFNNN
-114 SVKFSNY
+114 FL
-121 ALKET
+121 AEI
-126 QKGIFRTDTQISK
+126 QKGIFKVNNRVSTNIIQTLDNEVSVKRNRLLTAAYVDKDPLALSLIQTDLETLYEQTYKGRI
-139 NIFKNLVNGYDK
+139 
-151 QKQQLLI
+151 
-158 TADTDESGI
+158 DTDEYNKLVQGI
-167 AKATLITDLEKLTK
+167 PSEIQIFEVSQLISSNPRQAYSDLMNK
-181 DTFQSQVSAPELKIM
+181 DKFVD
-196 LDNIP
+196 LD
-201 GEIELYDATVMTQQE
+201 
-216 PKNLL
+216 L
-221 NKLKDP
+221 NKRVSL
-227 KQFSN
+227 
-232 ISYENRIKLINEAKS
+232 ISEVKS
-247 VLIPQIKNEYENF
+247 VLIPEIKDEYKN
-260 LAAASFGKDVFFDI
+260 LVAAAAFGKDVPFDVK
-274 NFAKEV
+274 FAKEI
-280 LPTRT
+280 LPPRT
-285 FNTMMK
+285 FSTMMK
-291 EYKNVKDTVRDVKT
+291 EYNNVKDTVADVKI
-305 LNTISNKNL
+305 LNTTSNKNL
-314 SETLDNMLLKR
+314 SETLDNMLSKR

-335 KDKKILVEAVNVR
+335 KEKKILVEAVNAR
-348 NENMASDP
+348 NEAMASDP
-356 IFFLNATNDNIKI
+356 VFFLNATNDNIKI
-369 LSEELE
+369 LSDELQNE
-375 NISNP
+375 NNP
-380 DLKLQKKKALTEIY
+380 DLRLQKKKALTEVY

-414 EASGFVEQYVNGDQ
+414 EATDFVERYVNGDQ
-428 NMRIAMLQNLDAEF
+428 NMRVAMLQNLDAEF

-479 FDSKDEQDRLKQYA
+479 FDSKDEQNRLKQYA

-501 DVRKS
+501 DVRRS

-680 IPGTN
+680 IPGTD

-697 QIQPRRGYPSVSES
+697 QLQPRRGYPAVSES

-720 SEIIGRR
+720 SEIIGKRR
-727 R
+727 

>member
-1 MPKIPTFQAQG
+1 MPKIPTF
-12 SIEQLAGT
+12 T
-20 TTTPQIRLN
+20 TEARPTAEAPSVQSRTQIPLS
-29 QTLSTA
+29 QTIGTA
-35 LAPATKMIVDK
+35 LAPVTRAVTQHAVNEKNLENKSEALSLENKALLELTDVFDEAARLDNKDQAFNIVQSK
-46 KIIENNSQN
+46 SKIIQEKYSN
-55 QAEAL
+55 QA
-60 KLENDYITDLIKVED
+60 
-75 TINTDEIMSV
+75 
-85 NKDAANKYY
+85 
-94 KDQSNL
+94 SNNL
-100 LINKYKSLATNNNV
+100 VKSSFNNNFLGEV
-114 SVKFSNY
+114 
-121 ALKET
+121 
-126 QKGIFRTDTQISK
+126 QKGIFKVNNRVSTNIIQTLDNEVSVKRNRLLTAAYVDKDPLALSLIQTDLETLYEQTYKGRI
-139 NIFKNLVNGYDK
+139 
-151 QKQQLLI
+151 
-158 TADTDESGI
+158 DTDEYNKLIQGI
-167 AKATLITDLEKLTK
+167 PSEIQIFEVSQLISSNPRQAYSDLMNK
-181 DTFQSQVSAPELKIM
+181 DKFID
-196 LDNIP
+196 LD
-201 GEIELYDATVMTQQE
+201 
-216 PKNLL
+216 L
-221 NKLKDP
+221 NKRVSL
-227 KQFSN
+227 
-232 ISYENRIKLINEAKS
+232 ISEVKS
-247 VLIPQIKNEYENF
+247 VLIPEIKDEYKN
-260 LAAASFGKDVFFDI
+260 LVAAAAFGKDVPFDV
-274 NFAKEV
+274 NFAKEI
-280 LPTRT
+280 LPPRT
-285 FNTMMK
+285 FSTMMK
-291 EYKNVKDTVRDVKT
+291 EYNNVKNTVADVKI
-305 LNTISNKNL
+305 LNTTSNKNL
-314 SETLDNMLLKR
+314 SETLDNMLSER

-335 KDKKILVEAVNVR
+335 KEKKILVEAVNAR
-348 NENMASDP
+348 NEAMTSDP
-356 IFFLNATNDNIKI
+356 VFFLNATNDNIKI
-369 LSEELE
+369 LSDELQNE
-375 NISNP
+375 NNP
-380 DLKLQKKKALTEIY
+380 DLRLQKKKALTEVY

-414 EASGFVEQYVNGDQ
+414 EATDFVERYVNGDQ
-428 NMRIAMLQNLDAEF
+428 NMRVAMLQNLDAEF

-506 IRENLSEFEDV
+506 IRDNLSEFEDV

-601 DFYVEDFGAVAF
+601 DFYIEDFGAVAF

-657 SFGPVKNQEG
+657 SFGPVKNQQG
-667 EYLSFNFDNTSLT
+667 EYLSFTFDDTSLT
-680 IPGTN
+680 IPGTD
-685 KEMDLDIRTKSQ
+685 KDMDLDIRTKSQ
-697 QIQPRRGYPSVSES
+697 QLQPRRGYPAVSES

-720 SEIIGRR
+720 SEIIGKRR
-727 R
+727 

>member
-1 MPKIPTFQAQG
+1 MPKIPTFTTQARPTAEAP
-12 SIEQLAGT
+12 SIQSRT
-20 TTTPQIRLN
+20 QIPLS
-29 QTLSTA
+29 QTIGTA
-35 LAPATKMIVDK
+35 LAPITKAVAQHAVNEKNLENKSEALSLENKALLELTDVFDKASRLDNKDEAFNIVQNES
-46 KIIENNSQN
+46 KIIQETYSNRASNNS
-55 QAEAL
+55 
-60 KLENDYITDLIKVED
+60 V
-75 TINTDEIMSV
+75 
-85 NKDAANKYY
+85 
-94 KDQSNL
+94 
-100 LINKYKSLATNNNV
+100 KSSFNNNFLAEV
-114 SVKFSNY
+114 
-121 ALKET
+121 
-126 QKGIFRTDTQISK
+126 QKGIFKVNNRVSTNIIQTLDNEVSVKRNRLLTAAYVDKDPLALNLIQTDLETLYEQTYKGRI
-139 NIFKNLVNGYDK
+139 
-151 QKQQLLI
+151 
-158 TADTDESGI
+158 DTDEYN
-167 AKATLITDLEKLTK
+167 KLI
-181 DTFQSQVSAPELKIM
+181 QG
-196 LDNIP
+196 IP
-201 GEIELYDATVMTQQE
+201 GEIQIFEVSQLISSNPRQAYSDLMNKDKFV
-216 PKNLL
+216 NLDL
-221 NKLKDP
+221 NKRVSL
-227 KQFSN
+227 
-232 ISYENRIKLINEAKS
+232 ISEVKS
-247 VLIPQIKNEYENF
+247 VLIPEIKDEYKN
-260 LAAASFGKDVFFDI
+260 LVAAAAFGKDVPFDI
-274 NFAKEV
+274 KFAKEI
-280 LPTRT
+280 LPPRT
-285 FNTMMK
+285 FNNMMK
-291 EYKNVKDTVRDVKT
+291 EYSNVKDTVADVKI
-305 LNTISNKNL
+305 LNTTSNKNL
-314 SETLDNMLLKR
+314 SQTLDNMLSKR

-335 KDKKILVEAVNVR
+335 KEKKILVEAVNAR
-348 NENMASDP
+348 NEAMASDP
-356 IFFLNATNDNIKI
+356 VFFLNATNNNIKV
-369 LSEELE
+369 LSDELQNE
-375 NISNP
+375 NNP

-506 IRENLSEFEDV
+506 IRDNLSEFEDV

-680 IPGTN
+680 IPGTD

-697 QIQPRRGYPSVSES
+697 QLQPRRGYPAVSES

-720 SEIIGRR
+720 SEIIGKRR
-727 R
+727 